1 MCGRYALTCEPEK
14 VAVKLSVTT
23 PVKFLP
29 NSNAAP
35 SQRLPVIL
43 NTSPNRMT
51 LGTWGL
57 EAPWKQGF
65 IINAR
70 RESLETKRF
79 FADSFS
85 KRRCL
90 IPADAFYEWQKTK
103 SRSIPHRFSLKDE
116 SPFAFAGLWT
126 GSPDNARFAIITVEP
141 NNLVVRV
148 HNRMPAIVRP
158 GREKDWLADDFSAE
172 KLLQQLSP
180 LPANLMQVE
189 EVPALGRPK

>member
-1 MCGRYALTCEPEK
+1 MCGRYALACEPEK
-14 VAVKLSVTT
+14 VAVRLSVAT

-29 NSNAAP
+29 NTNAAP

-57 EAPWKQGF
+57 EAPWKQGL

-70 RESLETKRF
+70 RESLETKRLF
-79 FADSFS
+79 SDSFA

-90 IPADAFYEWQKTK
+90 IPADAFYEWKKTG
-103 SRSIPHRFSLKDE
+103 SRSIPHKFSLKD
-116 SPFAFAGLWT
+116 SNPFAFAGLWEGT
-126 GSPDNARFAIITVEP
+126 PDNARFAIITVEP
-141 NNLVVRV
+141 NDLVVKV

-158 GREKDWLADDFSAE
+158 GREKDWLAENFSAA
-172 KLLQQLSP
+172 KLLNQLTP
-180 LPANLMQVE
+180 FPATLMQVE
-189 EVPALGRPK
+189 PIQPLGRPR